1 MRRATLLTL
10 ILFASVYLTLLNS
23 QSDDIDLVLSNV
35 DIGET
40 LGDENSIDVVAPS
53 TSSVTRKSDDAL
65 HEQNLNQYGIGS
77 GVGAAADATTPESIS
92 IGDYLDP
99 NDIGL
104 SDEKAKHPISIG
116 VILSA
121 DDDTD
126 WPQIEVEPIALG
138 HHIDPGATEAQ
149 GVDNNAD
156 LITIGEHIDVES
168 VLGGEALGTSIEFT
182 SPIVIGP
189 LIKIPN

>member
-10 ILFASVYLTLLNS
+10 ILLASVYLTLLNS

-77 GVGAAADATTPESIS
+77 GVGAAADATTPEH
-92 IGDYLDP
+92 
-99 NDIGL
+99 
-104 SDEKAKHPISIG
+104 A
-116 VILSA
+116 
-121 DDDTD
+121 
-126 WPQIEVEPIALG
+126 
-138 HHIDPGATEAQ
+138 
-149 GVDNNAD
+149 
-156 LITIGEHIDVES
+156 
-168 VLGGEALGTSIEFT
+168 
-182 SPIVIGP
+182 
-189 LIKIPN
+189 